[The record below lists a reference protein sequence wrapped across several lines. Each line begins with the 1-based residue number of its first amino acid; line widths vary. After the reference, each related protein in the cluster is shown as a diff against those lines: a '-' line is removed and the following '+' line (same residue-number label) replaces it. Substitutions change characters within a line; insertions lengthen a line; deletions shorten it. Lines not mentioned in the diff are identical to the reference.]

1 MATNNTVKIYS
12 NDGSTLLFTSSG
24 TVPITDVQ
32 TVTETGVTLSNGE
45 VYTYEG
51 NKKFLGIAWDVNK
64 TTPNYP
70 AGATFNYGTP
80 VYIVEEEKEPKVTIT
95 YNENVIASLG
105 AGQTATLQ
113 CTGKKMI
120 DNIIVTAPEVENS
133 PLPIE
138 VATEEEMNSLL
149 ETAEIGD
156 IYKYTGETGTYE
168 NGALYVVEEEDTY
181 SLTITVTGHVGIK
194 YNVDSPYDSATSQ
207 SINLN
212 ETKTITDIKEY
223 VSVYTDTVFYPAPS
237 ALENCTT
244 TVVEN
249 GSNGTITITG
259 ENASITLS
267 TDA

>member
-51 NKKFLGIAWDVNK
+51 NKKFLGIAWDVNE
-64 TTPNYP
+64 TTPDYP

-113 CTGKKMI
+113 CNGKKMAS
-120 DNIIVTAPEVENS
+120 DIIVTAPEVAEPEITDS

-138 VATEEEMNSLL
+138 ISTADEMTALL
-149 ETAEIGD
+149 ETAEVGS
-156 IYKYTGETGTYE
+156 IYKYTGETTDTYE
-168 NGALYVVEEEDTY
+168 NGALYVVEY
-181 SLTITVTGHVGIK
+181 F
-194 YNVDSPYDSATSQ
+194 
-207 SINLN
+207 
-212 ETKTITDIKEY
+212 
-223 VSVYTDTVFYPAPS
+223 DTVGGG
-237 ALENCTT
+237 N
-244 TVVEN
+244 
-249 GSNGTITITG
+249 
-259 ENASITLS
+259 
-267 TDA
+267 D